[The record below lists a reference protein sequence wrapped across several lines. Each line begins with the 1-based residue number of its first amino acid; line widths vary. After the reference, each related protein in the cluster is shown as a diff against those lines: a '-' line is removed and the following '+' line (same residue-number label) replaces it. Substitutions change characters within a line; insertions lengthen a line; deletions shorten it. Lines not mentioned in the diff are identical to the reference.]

1 MDVTIMRSFNKL
13 ANLHRVFFKRA
24 QGPMQPQTSSAGGIG
39 GDVTPP
45 WRSPNASER
54 RAMQP
59 PPRSVSDILSKP
71 TFENRVQWGNF
82 KTLSPNLG
90 PVEGGRLSNSQKAI
104 LDPAG
109 QYPFNLRHNM
119 PTAHPGPDT
128 VQNIQMP

>member
-1 MDVTIMRSFNKL
+1 MDVTIMRNFNKL

-24 QGPMQPQTSSAGGIG
+24 QGPMQPQTSRAGGIG

-54 RAMQP
+54 LQAP
-59 PPRSVSDILSKP
+59 LPSWS
-71 TFENRVQWGNF
+71 NF
-82 KTLSPNLG
+82 KINTEGKNRIMPNLG
-90 PVEGGRLSNSQKAI
+90 PVEGGRLSNSQKSI

-109 QYPFNLRHNM
+109 QRPFNLSHNM

>member
-1 MDVTIMRSFNKL
+1 MRNFNKL
-13 ANLHRVFFKRA
+13 ANLHRVFFKKA

-39 GDVTPP
+39 GDVRPP

-59 PPRSVSDILSKP
+59 PPRSFSDIVSKP
-71 TFENRVQWGNF
+71 TFANRVQWGNF
-82 KTLSPNLG
+82 KTLSPKLG
-90 PVEGGRLSNSQKAI
+90 PVEGGSLSNSQKAI

-109 QYPFNLRHNM
+109 QHPFNLRHNM

-128 VQNIQMP
+128 VENIQMP

>member
-1 MDVTIMRSFNKL
+1 MRSFNKL

-24 QGPMQPQTSSAGGIG
+24 QGPMQPQTSSTGGIG
-39 GDVTPP
+39 GDVRPP

-54 RAMQP
+54 RAQQP

-71 TFENRVQWGNF
+71 TFGDRVQWGNF

-90 PVEGGRLSNSQKAI
+90 PRVGGKWSNSQKAI

-109 QYPFNLRHNM
+109 QHPFNLSHNM
-119 PTAHPGPDT
+119 PTAQPGPDT
-128 VQNIQMP
+128 VRNIQMP